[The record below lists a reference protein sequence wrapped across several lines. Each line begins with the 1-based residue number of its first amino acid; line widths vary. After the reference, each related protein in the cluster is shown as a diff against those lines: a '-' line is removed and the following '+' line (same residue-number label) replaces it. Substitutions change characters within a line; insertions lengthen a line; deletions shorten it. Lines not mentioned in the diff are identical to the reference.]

1 MKNKILTIL
10 FCIFIFGFM
19 IINLITK
26 NQELSYSERRRLAT
40 LPEITI
46 TNIFNGK
53 ITNSLETYLTDHFV
67 FRDTFRSIKTVFNLK
82 IFNKKDTNNLYYENN
97 HIFKIEYPLKED
109 KVTNFINKINKLYE
123 THFQNNNVYLSIIP
137 DKNYY
142 SKNDYLTLDY
152 NKLITDVST
161 NINDN
166 IKYIDITN
174 SLTLN
179 DYYRTDIHWKQENLQ
194 NVVNALS
201 KEMFFNTMN
210 DYKENEYNDF
220 YGTYYGQ
227 LGLKVEPDK
236 LIYLTNDIINN
247 SSIVDMDSKTTTVY
261 ELDSLGKMDSYDV
274 FLSGATPLVEIT
286 SNNTTSE
293 KELIIFR
300 DSFTSSLAPLLL
312 DGYKKITLIDLR
324 YINSSLLT
332 NYLTINNQDIL
343 FLYNTTIINNSD
355 MLK

>member
-19 IINLITK
+19 IINLVTK
-26 NQELSYSERRRLAT
+26 NGELSYSERRRLAT

-46 TNIFNGK
+46 ENIFNGE
-53 ITNSLETYLTDHFV
+53 ITNNLETYLTDHFV
-67 FRDTFRSIKTVFNLK
+67 FRDSFRSIKTIFNLNV
-82 IFNKKDTNNLYYENN
+82 FNKKDTNNLYYENN
-97 HIFKIEYPLKED
+97 HIFKIEYPLKEE
-109 KVTNFINKINKLYE
+109 KVNNFTNKINTLYQ
-123 THFQNNNVYLSIIP
+123 THFTNNNVYLSIIP

-142 SKNDYLTLDY
+142 STNDYLSLDY
-152 NKLITDVST
+152 NKLINSVVS
-161 NINDN
+161 NINVN
-166 IKYIDITN
+166 IKYVDITN
-174 SLTLN
+174 SLTLD
-179 DYYRTDIHWKQENLQ
+179 DYYRTDIHWKQENLT
-194 NVVNALS
+194 NVVNTLS
-201 KEMFFNTMN
+201 KEMNFNTMLN
-210 DYKENEYNDF
+210 YKEKVFNEF

-236 LIYLTNDIINN
+236 LTYLTNDIIDN

-261 ELDSLGKMDSYDV
+261 ELESLGKMDSYDV
-274 FLSGATPLVEIT
+274 FLSGATSLVEIT
-286 SNNTTSE
+286 SNNTKSE

-312 DGYKKITLIDLR
+312 DGYKKITLVDLR
-324 YINSSLLT
+324 YMNSSLLT
-332 NYLTINNQDIL
+332 NYLTIENQDIL